1 MSLFFVSFM
10 SMTSLTYLVILCYLL
25 RVKREGA
32 LKVWKLCTL
41 GMTWQLEL
49 HDNSTENGLARLLY
63 WRPSIS
69 VSLSLSFWAFSR
81 FSWSRFF

>member
-1 MSLFFVSFM
+1 MSVV
-10 SMTSLTYLVILCYLL
+10 SLTYLVILGYLL
-25 RVKREGA
+25 IVMREGT
-32 LKVWKLCTL
+32 LKLLKLCTL

-69 VSLSLSFWAFSR
+69 VSSSLSFWAFIQL
-81 FSWSRFF
+81 SWSRFF

>member
-1 MSLFFVSFM
+1 MSVV
-10 SMTSLTYLVILCYLL
+10 SLTYLVILGYLL
-25 RVKREGA
+25 IVMREGT
-32 LKVWKLCTL
+32 LKLWKLCTL

-69 VSLSLSFWAFSR
+69 VSSSLSFWAFIQL
-81 FSWSRFF
+81 SWSRFF